1 MIDPEFLKLLRCP
14 ETRQTLNIAEP
25 AVVRSLNDRIQ
36 AGKAQ
41 NRGGAKLE
49 QACEAGL
56 VREDGRYLYPIRDGI
71 PVMLIAESVALKD

>member
-14 ETRQTLNIAEP
+14 ESRQTLTVADA

-36 AGKAQ
+36 AGKVQ
-41 NRGGAKLE
+41 NRGGAKVE

-56 VREDGRYLYPIRDGI
+56 VRQDGRYLYPIRDGI
-71 PVMLIAESVALKD
+71 PVMLVAESVAL